1 MKKSI
6 LKISFLSLL
15 LALGAPAMMAA
26 EMIPEP
32 AADTEMEINEV
43 QITVSNGNIVYVK
56 NAEGALI
63 QVYSITGAEIMAQRV
78 ESNCKSY
85 EISNLQKGCYIIKVG
100 KVTRKVFIK

>member
-15 LALGAPAMMAA
+15 LALGTPAMMAA